1 MNWVADVWI
10 TEKIMNYHPQS
21 YSGDSPSSGFELLP
35 SQKGLIRSSDVVK
48 EAKQWSEWKARST
61 AMTKRPFTP
70 RDYDRRLFGQ
80 TGNPSSSRPPSAI
93 SISSRLFDPTDPDS
107 RPGSAA
113 LHPMKLT
120 PLPQTP
126 ALPENLDPPVSP
138 KYPVPPSFDKK
149 DISAR
154 HSSKSRLP
162 RKVTSNAGVPMKA
175 FHMAGI
181 GVSHT
186 KNVVDSE
193 EIHRTRYEAEKS
205 SEASELD
212 CASKLPSTSKTN
224 LNIDLM
230 NLYAM
235 PNEEKSHDLQEKQSS
250 AYSSSS
256 SSGSYSE
263 PSQIR
268 SRDKSSGSSGGSKEE
283 TADQAKYWNQNIL
296 PLMEALEDVTQSQE
310 DVCRICKKLHHML
323 KEGGCLNN
331 LLGRRRTSLLSI
343 LFKQLNSFSSSSHLI
358 CAKIILD
365 LGVRRQNLNS
375 LCKMLYKISRE
386 KKFDEEYVEN
396 ELIESMIAVISNFS
410 DPLEN
415 YETLVYL
422 TGTIKFLSDNKI
434 VAKDLIA
441 KECPQCFIIL
451 LADVMASL
459 KERKYL
465 KKEKLHATDI
475 LIQITAVVRSISDV
489 DRKSFIDVN
498 LFCLLIEALDV
509 LAKDE
514 SLTLNISRI
523 ISKFTMYDEIFPE
536 LLSHPS
542 WASAILNAVV
552 IHKKCLNIVIRLYFA
567 LGNLTAKEEEARL
580 TLHKANLRPSSA
592 SKIPHHDMSYISL
605 TNSVLEVFVEAL
617 KAYDDTDQK
626 QVGDRDKC
634 LDTINKIIRVVANM
648 AISEIP
654 GRAIACNDH
663 CVTNIVKI
671 LCTVSSSDSEELV
684 INTLT
689 ALNNFSYYNDG
700 KTAISNNRVEISN
713 VLIRV
718 LMNGSMPCI
727 MEAVRVFGN
736 LSRYDDIPPLLH
748 SKKIDLMMVTL
759 LDSKTWQMVYS
770 ACGVLINV
778 SVKHLNRK
786 CLIKEGIISKLV
798 DVLKHFAPGEWHVCG
813 VACQLLWNLCDNNGL
828 SSEEADSIMQVLHEY
843 LKENAPLHLLASSEY
858 DKEFIQC
865 IVECWK
871 TDFYPV
877 AIRLYRK
884 ISSQHSQLQPL

>member
-1 MNWVADVWI
+1 
-10 TEKIMNYHPQS
+10 MNYHPQS
-21 YSGDSPSSGFELLP
+21 YSEESPSSQFDMLP
-35 SQKGLIRSSDVVK
+35 SRNSVLRSSDVVK

-70 RDYDRRLFGQ
+70 RDHDRRLFGQ

-93 SISSRLFDPTDPDS
+93 SISSRIFDPTDPDS
-107 RPGSAA
+107 RPSSAA
-113 LHPMKLT
+113 PLPMKLT
-120 PLPQTP
+120 PLPQAP
-126 ALPENLDPPVSP
+126 VLPENLDPPPSP
-138 KYPVPPSFDKK
+138 KKPAPPSFNKK
-149 DISAR
+149 DLPTR
-154 HSSKSRLP
+154 HASKSRLS
-162 RKVTSNAGVPMKA
+162 RKIPTNAKAPMKA

-181 GVSHT
+181 GVSQV
-186 KNVVDSE
+186 KNDGDSDRE
-193 EIHRTRYEAEKS
+193 TQNTRYEAEKN
-205 SEASELD
+205 SETSRPVTMP
-212 CASKLPSTSKTN
+212 KLSQTSKTN

-235 PNEEKSHDLQEKQSS
+235 PDEEPSHDPRETKTS

-256 SSGSYSE
+256 SGGSYSE
-263 PSQIR
+263 PSQAR
-268 SRDKSSGSSGGSKEE
+268 SRDKSSGSSGGNKEE
-283 TADQAKYWNQNIL
+283 TADQAKYWNHNIL
-296 PLMEALEDVTQSQE
+296 PLMEALEDVTQNQD
-310 DVCRICKKLHHML
+310 DVCRICKQLHRML
-323 KEGGCLNN
+323 KDGGCLNN

-365 LGVRRQNLNS
+365 LHVRRQNLNS

-386 KKFDEEYVEN
+386 KKFDEQYVEN
-396 ELIESMIAVISNFS
+396 ELIASMLTVISNFS

-422 TGTIKFLSDNKI
+422 TGTIKFLSDNKV
-434 VAKDLIA
+434 VAKELIA
-441 KECPQCFIIL
+441 KECPRYFTIL
-451 LADVMASL
+451 FADVLASL

-475 LIQITAVVRSISDV
+475 LIQITAVIRTISDV
-489 DRKSFIDVN
+489 DRTSFIGIN
-498 LFCLLIEALDV
+498 LFNLLMEALNV
-509 LAKDE
+509 LASDE

-523 ISKFTMYDEIFPE
+523 ISKFTMYDEIYTE
-536 LLSHPS
+536 LLGHPS
-542 WASAILNAVV
+542 WAQAILNAAA
-552 IHKKCLNIVIRLYFA
+552 IHKKCLNIVIRLFFA

-580 TLHKANLRPSSA
+580 TLHNATIRPSSA
-592 SKIPHHDMSYISL
+592 SKTPHRETNYLSL
-605 TNSVLEVFVEAL
+605 TNSVLKVFIEAL
-617 KAYDDTDQK
+617 YTYDDSDEK
-626 QVGDRDKC
+626 QVGDREKC
-634 LDTINKIIRVVANM
+634 LDTINKVIRVVANM

-654 GRAIACNDH
+654 GGAIACNDH

-671 LCTVSSSDSEELV
+671 LCSVSSSDSEELV

-689 ALNNFSYYNDG
+689 ALNNLSYYNDG
-700 KTAISNNRVEISN
+700 KTAIANKRVEISN
-713 VLIRV
+713 VLIGV

-736 LSRYDDIPPLLH
+736 VSRYDDIPPLLH

-778 SVKHLNRK
+778 SAKDSNRK

-798 DVLKHFAPGEWHVCG
+798 DVLKHFAPSEWHVCG
-813 VACQLLWNLCDNNGL
+813 VACQLLWNLCDTNEL
-828 SSEEADSIMQVLHEY
+828 DSEEADSTMQVLHEY
-843 LKENAPLHLLASSEY
+843 LKENSPRHLLASSGY
-858 DKEFIQC
+858 DNESIQC
-865 IVECWK
+865 ITDCWK
-871 TDFYPV
+871 KDFYPV